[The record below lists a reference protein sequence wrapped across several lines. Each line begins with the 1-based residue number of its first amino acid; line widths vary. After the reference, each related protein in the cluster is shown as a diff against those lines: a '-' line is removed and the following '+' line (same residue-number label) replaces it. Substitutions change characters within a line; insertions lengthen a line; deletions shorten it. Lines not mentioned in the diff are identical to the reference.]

1 VSEDR
6 RPSRT
11 LAEKLDH
18 LFTVVQP
25 AGRGEYTYE
34 EVADAIAAE
43 GGPTISS
50 SYLWLLRKGRRDNPT
65 VHHIEALA
73 QFFAVPAA
81 YFFDD
86 EAAESVD
93 AQLKWLAA
101 MRDDGIRGVALRSA
115 PLSAASV
122 AAIADLVEHLR
133 TLEGILPEE
142 RGL

>member
-6 RPSRT
+6 RPART

-25 AGRGEYTYE
+25 AGPGEYTYE
-34 EVADAIAAE
+34 EVAEAIAAKS
-43 GGPTISS
+43 GPTISS

-65 VHHIEALA
+65 VHHVEALA
-73 QFFAVPAA
+73 QFFGVPVA

-86 EAAESVD
+86 EAAETVD

-101 MRDDGIRGVALRSA
+101 MRDHRIRGVALRSA

-122 AAIADLVEHLR
+122 EAIADLVEHLR
-133 TLEGILPEE
+133 TLERILPEE
-142 RGL
+142 EGL